1 MFFKG
6 SDNMTKEFVTHYI
19 DKKIYQDENYIRYTF
34 YELRVKNNLSEE
46 EANEFLRISNNY
58 FENKGYKVYFTG
70 DKYEYN
76 DAKRTVQSNELM
88 VAIRD
93 RKG

>member
-1 MFFKG
+1 MDITYKTILTP
-6 SDNMTKEFVTHYI
+6 SEIEIVE
-19 DKKIYQDENYIRYTF
+19 KKSRFIGFACPVST
-34 YELRVKNNLSEE
+34 EE

-70 DKYEYN
+70 YKYEYN